1 MQRPSHQILHAQRNY
16 FAVQSFWI
24 KASSMELSTLEGG
37 SNSTLIN
44 SNEGNE
50 ELSVGEVVIQ
60 ERSKMFFKLSYLEK
74 SDEDLLAEDY
84 DEYDV
89 NNNNNKILLPPHEFI
104 ARRLARSQI
113 SAFSVLED
121 VGRTLKVI
129 DLSKVRNAVVT
140 KTDFFKSL

>member
-1 MQRPSHQILHAQRNY
+1 
-16 FAVQSFWI
+16 
-24 KASSMELSTLEGG
+24 MELSTLEGG

-74 SDEDLLAEDY
+74 SAEDY

>member
-60 ERSKMFFKLSYLEK
+60 ERSKEASKESNISILSIGRCWKNTQSY
-74 SDEDLLAEDY
+74 
-84 DEYDV
+84 
-89 NNNNNKILLPPHEFI
+89 
-104 ARRLARSQI
+104 RS
-113 SAFSVLED
+113 
-121 VGRTLKVI
+121 
-129 DLSKVRNAVVT
+129 
-140 KTDFFKSL
+140 